1 MITNART
8 SSLHRKAINRIA
20 VAVALCAATICTGC
34 SPAGNSF
41 SNYEFLPQDGWHYGD
56 TIVFRPE
63 IADST
68 AIGVLT
74 LSLRHTNDYAYSNLW
89 LEVSVRDSSRQLT
102 DTFNVVMADRLG
114 RWLGRGIGTDF
125 QSTDTIAPRIRVNR
139 DTEIRVRH
147 IMRVDNV
154 RDVEQIGIVF
164 TEEK

>member
-1 MITNART
+1 MTTDVRT
-8 SSLHRKAINRIA
+8 SSLLRKAISRLVAAA
-20 VAVALCAATICTGC
+20 VLCAATVCAGC

-41 SNYEFLPQDGWHYGD
+41 SSYEFLPQDGWRYGD

-63 IADST
+63 MADST
-68 AIGVLT
+68 ATGELT

-89 LEVSVRDSSRQLT
+89 LEVSVRDSSRQFT
-102 DTFNVVMADRLG
+102 DTINVVLADRLG

-125 QSTDTIAPRIRVNR
+125 QSTDTIAPRIRMNR

-147 IMRVDNV
+147 IMRVDNLT
-154 RDVEQIGIVF
+154 DVEQIGIAF